1 MDRMAEIEINAEEAD
16 PLERARLKIA
26 VSGIVQGVGFRPFI
40 YRIAHRES
48 LAGFVLNDPQGVKIE
63 VEGELRHLSIFLTA
77 IVNELPAQ
85 ARVDTMTANFLDT
98 TGDTEFVIEQ
108 SSGSAERTVLI
119 SPDIGTCDDC
129 LGELRDPDNRRYGY
143 AFTNCT
149 NCGPRYT
156 IIKSVPYD
164 RKNTTMGVFELCP
177 ECAGEYTD
185 PLDRRFHAE
194 PNACPVCGPQV
205 VLKDSKG
212 AAVECGDPIAATV
225 GHLAAGSIVAVKG
238 LGGFHLA
245 ADATNDEAVKTLRE
259 RKQRE
264 EKPLAIMSASVET
277 VRTYAEVSEV
287 EEKVLT
293 GTERP
298 IVLLK
303 KKASGVIAESVAP
316 GNKYVGVMLPYT
328 PVHHMLLGTGLIALV
343 MTSGNIS
350 EEPIAIDID
359 DAVRRLGDVADFYL
373 DHDREIL
380 SRCDDSVVRVID
392 GEMLFSRR
400 SRGFV
405 PLPVGLEDGGRVIL
419 ACGAHLKNTVALT
432 RKSQVFPSQHIGD
445 LENLEAFDFYKSTVA
460 HLQDIIKVKPEVAAH
475 DLHPDYLSTQF
486 ARDLPD
492 LEKIGV
498 QHHHAHIASCLG
510 EAGIDGPVIGFSLD
524 GTGYGPDGTVWGGE
538 VLIATRRDFERA
550 GHLETVCMPGGE
562 RAVREPWRMALS
574 HVLNAAERGDLDP
587 KVFNPRDD
595 ALASLLGRPAEEVRL
610 VRQALEK
617 KINAPVTSSCG
628 RLFDAVS
635 ALCGVRRSISFEG
648 QAAIELEM
656 ILDESEAG
664 AYRAHISE
672 DGPMV
677 LETAP
682 LIAGVVRDLLRGVK
696 PGRVSARFHNWL
708 AYSLHNMA
716 VRLREREGL
725 QTVALSG
732 GCFQNAYLLKNLKM
746 TLTESGFNVI
756 INKLVPANDGG
767 ISFGQVVVARAIMGE
782 DKQGDR

>member
-1 MDRMAEIEINAEEAD
+1 MAEIEIDPEAAD
-16 PLERARLKIA
+16 AFERARLRIS

-40 YRIAHRES
+40 YRIAHREG
-48 LAGFVLNDPQGVKIE
+48 LAGFVLNNPQGVVME
-63 VEGELRHLSIFLTA
+63 VEGELRRLSVFLSA
-77 IVNELPAQ
+77 VVSEKPAQ
-85 ARVDTMTANFLDT
+85 ARVDTMTANFVDT
-98 TGDTEFVIEQ
+98 TGDTAFVIEK
-108 SSGSAERTVLI
+108 STGAAERTVLI
-119 SPDIGTCDDC
+119 SPDIATCDEC
-129 LGELRDPDNRRYGY
+129 LGEIGDPDDRRHRY

-156 IIKSVPYD
+156 IIRSVPYD

-177 ECAGEYTD
+177 ECAREYTD
-185 PLDRRFHAE
+185 PMDRRFHAE
-194 PNACPVCGPQV
+194 PNACPVCGPRV

-212 AAVECGDPIAATV
+212 EAIDVGDPVAAAI
-225 GHLAAGSIVAVKG
+225 GHLAAGRIVAVKG

-245 ADATNDEAVKTLRE
+245 ADATNDGAVRALRE

-264 EKPLAIMSASVET
+264 EKPLAIMSASVEI
-277 VRTYAEVSEV
+277 VRTYAEVSD
-287 EEKVLT
+287 EEERVLT

-303 KKASGVIAESVAP
+303 KKPSSVIAEAVAP

-359 DAVRRLGDVADFYL
+359 DAVRRLGDVADYYL
-373 DHDREIL
+373 DHNREIL

-405 PLPVGLEDGGRVIL
+405 PLPVDLEDGGGVIL
-419 ACGAHLKNTVALT
+419 ACGAHLKNSVAVT
-432 RKSQVFPSQHIGD
+432 RKNQVFPSQHIGD
-445 LENLEAFDFYKSTVA
+445 LENLEAFDFFKSTVA
-460 HLQDIIKVKPEVAAH
+460 HLEDIINVKPEVVAH
-475 DLHPDYLSTQF
+475 DLHPDYLSTQY

-492 LEKIGV
+492 IKKVGI

-510 EAGIDGPVIGFSLD
+510 EAGLEGPVIGFSLD

-538 VLIATRRDFERA
+538 VLLATRKDFTRA
-550 GHLETVCMPGGE
+550 GHIETVLMPGGE

-574 HVLNAAERGDLDP
+574 HVLNAARRGALDA
-587 KVFNPRDD
+587 KVLDVKSDD
-595 ALASLLGRPAEEVRL
+595 ALAALLGRPAGEVRL

-617 KINAPVTSSCG
+617 KINCPVTSSCG

-635 ALCGVRRSISFEG
+635 ALCGVRRSVSFEG

-656 ILDESEAG
+656 VLDETEAG
-664 AYRAHISE
+664 AYHIEIS
-672 DGPMV
+672 DDAPMV
-677 LETAP
+677 LEAAP
-682 LIAGVVRDLLRGVK
+682 LIAGVVRDLVRGVA

-708 AYSLHNMA
+708 AYGLHNMA
-716 VRLREREGL
+716 VRLREKEGL

-746 TLTESGFNVI
+746 ILSESGFNVI
-756 INKLVPANDGG
+756 INRLVPANDGG
-767 ISFGQVVVARAIMGE
+767 ISFGQVVVARALTAE

>member
-1 MDRMAEIEINAEEAD
+1 MAEIEIGPEAGD
-16 PLERARLKIA
+16 AHERARLKIS

-48 LAGFVLNDPQGVKIE
+48 LSGFVLNNPQGVEIE
-63 VEGELRHLSIFLTA
+63 VEGEIIRLSAFLTA

-85 ARVDTMTANFLDT
+85 ARVDTMTANFVDA
-98 TGDTEFVIEQ
+98 TGGTEFVIEE

-119 SPDIGTCDDC
+119 SPDIGTCADC
-129 LGELRDPDNRRYGY
+129 LRELRDSEDRRYRY

-156 IIKSVPYD
+156 IIRSVPYD

-177 ECAGEYTD
+177 DCAREYTD

-194 PNACPVCGPQV
+194 PNACPVCGPEV
-205 VLKDSKG
+205 VLKDSAG
-212 AAVECGDPIAATV
+212 RPVECEDPIAAAI
-225 GHLAAGSIVAVKG
+225 GHIASGRIVAVKG

-245 ADATNDEAVKTLRE
+245 ADATNDEAVRTLRE

-277 VRTYAEVSEV
+277 VRTYAEVSE
-287 EEKVLT
+287 EEEGVLS
-293 GTERP
+293 GSQRP

-303 KKASGVIAESVAP
+303 KKSSGVIAESVAP

-328 PVHHMLLGTGLIALV
+328 PVHHMLLGTGLVALV

-359 DAVRRLGDVADFYL
+359 DAVRRLGDIADYYL
-373 DHDREIL
+373 DHNREIL

-405 PLPVGLEDGGRVIL
+405 PLPVDLEEGGRVIL

-432 RKSQVFPSQHIGD
+432 RKNQVFPSQHIGD

-460 HLQDIIKVKPEVAAH
+460 HMEDIIKVGPEAVAH

-486 ARDLPD
+486 AREIPG

-510 EAGIDGPVIGFSLD
+510 EAGIEEPVIGFSLD

-538 VLIATRRDFERA
+538 VLIATRRDYERA
-550 GHLETVCMPGGE
+550 GHIETVLMPGGE

-574 HVLNAAERGDLDP
+574 HVLNASRRGNLDRRVFDP
-587 KVFNPRDD
+587 KDD
-595 ALASLLGRPAEEVRL
+595 ALASLLGRPAEEVHL
-610 VRQALEK
+610 VKQALDK
-617 KINAPVTSSCG
+617 KINTPVTSSCG

-635 ALCGVRRSISFEG
+635 ALCGVRRSVSFEG

-656 ILDESEAG
+656 ILDEREAG
-664 AYRAHISE
+664 AYPVSITE
-672 DGPMV
+672 DRPFV
-677 LETAP
+677 LEAAP
-682 LIAGVVRDLLRGVK
+682 LIAAVVTDLLRGAE

-708 AYSLHNMA
+708 AYSLHNIA
-716 VRLREREGL
+716 VRLRDREGL

-746 TLTESGFNVI
+746 TLKESGFNVI
-756 INKLVPANDGG
+756 INRLVPANDGG
-767 ISFGQVVVARAIMGE
+767 ISFGQVVVARATMGE
-782 DKQGDR
+782 EDQGDR